1 MGWVFA
7 KPSALLQ
14 VDGGDMMAPTALKG
28 PRFSSEQN
36 CACAC
41 LCLLYRVKCYACS
54 CWQAPVFSLH
64 EVAIWSLIGQRC
76 HSTTKWS
83 QMAVKTRRG
92 WRLAI
97 VANQGEEV
105 VCNKYCQEQNKI
117 SWYPVDAIQS
127 THLLCV
133 FFFLVA
139 TNITLARSKINIPPA
154 YTDYLRQILE
164 RRRTRWFHWTG
175 THIDKKQNN
184 VNLCPVD
191 PSQLLP
197 PILLVICDKYIGKEE
212 NQSTRPFFY
221 LRQIL
226 KRSKTRWWK
235 ISIREMTVKPVRSP
249 TCADWGSFLSIFTFG
264 KIR

>member
-14 VDGGDMMAPTALKG
+14 VVGGDMMAPTALKG

-36 CACAC
+36 CVCAC
-41 LCLLYRVKCYACS
+41 LCVLYSVKCYACS

-133 FFFLVA
+133 FFS
-139 TNITLARSKINIPPA
+139 RSDKHYNGKEQDQRPTSLLIICDIFWKGEEPG
-154 YTDYLRQILE
+154 DSIELEHILTKS
-164 RRRTRWFHWTG
+164 RTR
-175 THIDKKQNN
+175 
-184 VNLCPVD
+184 
-191 PSQLLP
+191 S
-197 PILLVICDKYIGKEE
+197 
-212 NQSTRPFFY
+212 
-221 LRQIL
+221 
-226 KRSKTRWWK
+226 
-235 ISIREMTVKPVRSP
+235 
-249 TCADWGSFLSIFTFG
+249 TCAQLTLVNFSPPFYW
-264 KIR
+264 

>member
-14 VDGGDMMAPTALKG
+14 VVGGDMMAPTALKG

-36 CACAC
+36 CVCAC
-41 LCLLYRVKCYACS
+41 LCVLYSVKCYACS

-133 FFFLVA
+133 FFS
-139 TNITLARSKINIPPA
+139 RS
-154 YTDYLRQILE
+154 
-164 RRRTRWFHWTG
+164 
-175 THIDKKQNN
+175 DKHF
-184 VNLCPVD
+184 
-191 PSQLLP
+191 
-197 PILLVICDKYIGKEE
+197 IGKEQDQRPTSLYWLFAANIGKE
-212 NQSTRPFFY
+212 KNQVIPLNWNTYWQKAEQCQLVPSWP
-221 LRQIL
+221 
-226 KRSKTRWWK
+226 
-235 ISIREMTVKPVRSP
+235 
-249 TCADWGSFLSIFTFG
+249 
-264 KIR
+264 

>member
-14 VDGGDMMAPTALKG
+14 VVGGDMMAPTALKG

-41 LCLLYRVKCYACS
+41 LCVLYSVKCYACS

-133 FFFLVA
+133 FFLLVA
-139 TNITLARSKINIPPA
+139 TNITLARSKINVPPA
-154 YTDYLRQILE
+154 YWLFATY
-164 RRRTRWFHWTG
+164 F
-175 THIDKKQNN
+175 
-184 VNLCPVD
+184 
-191 PSQLLP
+191 
-197 PILLVICDKYIGKEE
+197 GKEK
-212 NQSTRPFFY
+212 NQVIPLNWNTYWQKAEQGQLVPSWP
-221 LRQIL
+221 
-226 KRSKTRWWK
+226 
-235 ISIREMTVKPVRSP
+235 
-249 TCADWGSFLSIFTFG
+249 
-264 KIR
+264 

>member
-14 VDGGDMMAPTALKG
+14 VVGGDMMAPTALKG

-41 LCLLYRVKCYACS
+41 LCVLYSVKCYACS

-117 SWYPVDAIQS
+117 SWYPVDAILS
-127 THLLCV
+127 SHPTLW
-133 FFFLVA
+133 FFLLMA
-139 TNITLARSKINIPPA
+139 TNGKEQDQRPTS
-154 YTDYLRQILE
+154 
-164 RRRTRWFHWTG
+164 
-175 THIDKKQNN
+175 
-184 VNLCPVD
+184 
-191 PSQLLP
+191 LL
-197 PILLVICDKYIGKEE
+197 IICDKYWKGEE
-212 NQSTRPFFY
+212 PGDSIELEHILTKSRTR
-221 LRQIL
+221 
-226 KRSKTRWWK
+226 S
-235 ISIREMTVKPVRSP
+235 
-249 TCADWGSFLSIFTFG
+249 TCAQLTLVNFSHPFYWLLAINISARRKTSQLVLSFICG
-264 KIR
+264 KYWKGAKLDGERSQ

>member
-14 VDGGDMMAPTALKG
+14 VVEGGDMMAPTALKG

-41 LCLLYRVKCYACS
+41 LCVLYSVKCYACS

-97 VANQGEEV
+97 VANQREEV

-117 SWYPVDAIQS
+117 SWYPVIS
-127 THLLCV
+127 PH
-133 FFFLVA
+133 FFSWRQILQWQG
-139 TNITLARSKINIPPA
+139 ARSTSHQL
-154 YTDYLRQILE
+154 TDYLRQILE

-175 THIDKKQNN
+175 THIDKKQNK